1 MVGSFILEG
10 YVEIMNCSG
19 RENFGGSVFGTG
31 CVPYSELGMRL
42 GEQNELFGDMCEARR
57 KLDLQVSQ
65 EKSRPAAPPPG

>member
-31 CVPYSELGMRL
+31 CVPYSELGMR
-42 GEQNELFGDMCEARR
+42 
-57 KLDLQVSQ
+57 
-65 EKSRPAAPPPG
+65 PG